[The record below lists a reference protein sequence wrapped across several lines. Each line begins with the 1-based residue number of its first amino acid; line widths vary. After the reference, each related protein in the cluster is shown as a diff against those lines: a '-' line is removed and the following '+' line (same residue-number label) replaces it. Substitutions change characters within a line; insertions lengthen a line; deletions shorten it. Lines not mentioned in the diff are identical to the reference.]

1 MKFSDIL
8 GASAAKKYLC
18 RLVES
23 DRLPHALLLDTH
35 EGTGGLAL
43 AIALAQYLVCKQRQ
57 PTDACGE
64 CPRCIRMAKG
74 TLNDIHYILPEPGAG
89 KASADSPLEA
99 KNSMLQTL
107 LAANPYFTEQQ
118 WYAQRAQTGK
128 QGIISA
134 AAADRLIEQLSLR
147 PYELPFRITIVWLP
161 ERMNDAAANKLL
173 KIIEDPPM
181 GAKFLFVTEH
191 FSDILP
197 TIKSRLQRIV
207 IPPISVAEIE
217 QNLIEHH
224 NCAPSDA
231 LRIAKQAM
239 GSYDKAFSSLNAN
252 DHLEELAL
260 FKRLT
265 QAAYRNAYLEL
276 AEWANEIGKMD
287 RESVKSLVEY
297 FAHLFRAGFMINIDL
312 PDLCYTSPAET
323 AFLEK
328 FAPYINGR
336 NVGFILYELS
346 SLIAHLQRN
355 GNIGILLTDFAFRM
369 AKLIGAKIV

>member
-1 MKFSDIL
+1 
-8 GASAAKKYLC
+8 
-18 RLVES
+18 
-23 DRLPHALLLDTH
+23 
-35 EGTGGLAL
+35 
-43 AIALAQYLVCKQRQ
+43 
-57 PTDACGE
+57 
-64 CPRCIRMAKG
+64 
-74 TLNDIHYILPEPGAG
+74 
-89 KASADSPLEA
+89 
-99 KNSMLQTL
+99 
-107 LAANPYFTEQQ
+107 
-118 WYAQRAQTGK
+118 
-128 QGIISA
+128 
-134 AAADRLIEQLSLR
+134 
-147 PYELPFRITIVWLP
+147 
-161 ERMNDAAANKLL
+161 
-173 KIIEDPPM
+173 
-181 GAKFLFVTEH
+181 
-191 FSDILP
+191 
-197 TIKSRLQRIV
+197 
-207 IPPISVAEIE
+207 
-217 QNLIEHH
+217 
-224 NCAPSDA
+224 
-231 LRIAKQAM
+231 M

-297 FAHLFRAGFMINIDL
+297 FAHLFRAGFMINIDQI
-312 PDLCYTSPAET
+312 DLCYTSPAET